1 MNIFNTTRI
10 KLTFWYVLLIGLIS
24 ITVSVVVYS
33 RVSSLIETEYEAIE
47 SKIRAMSPVEYR
59 TFFIVTNQ
67 VNEKGIRRFLRVA
80 KSAQLE
86 ILSEELRT
94 TKKGIIIQLIGVNF
108 LIIFMFSL
116 AGYFLSGKTLRPI
129 RDGME
134 RQRQFIGDAAHEFR
148 TPLTGLKTSL
158 EVNMMDEKMPKKI
171 KEILNEN
178 LEDINNLESLT
189 QNLLRLS
196 QYDEQSFDVEK
207 ISIKELIEKTVKTF
221 QLIAKE
227 KNIILKIEDISENH
241 TIIGNI
247 RSLID
252 LVRIFIDNALKYTES
267 GGQILINSIAKGN
280 QVTIVI
286 SDTGIGIEEASL
298 PYIFDR
304 FYRADSARSKE
315 LISGYGLGLSLA
327 KKIVEKH
334 RGSIEVKSR
343 IGRGTTFS
351 VSIPKN
357 MKSNRR
363 YFKGLFG

>member
-10 KLTFWYVLLIGLIS
+10 RLTFWYVLLIGLIS
-24 ITVSVVVYS
+24 ITVSVLLYS
-33 RVSSLIETEYEAIE
+33 RVSSIIETRYEDIE

-67 VNEKGIRRFLRVA
+67 VNEEGIRRFLPVA

-94 TKKGIIIQLIGVNF
+94 TKKGIMMNLIGVNF

-158 EVNMMDEKMPKKI
+158 EVNIMDEKMPKKI
-171 KEILNEN
+171 KGILNEN
-178 LEDINNLESLT
+178 LEGINNLESLT

-227 KNIILKIEDISENH
+227 KNIILKIDNISENH
-241 TIIGNI
+241 TIIGNV
-247 RSLID
+247 RSLIE
-252 LVRIFIDNALKYTES
+252 LIRILIDNGLKYTES
-267 GGQILINSIAKGN
+267 GDEILINSIEKSG
-280 QVTIVI
+280 QITIVI
-286 SDTGIGIEEASL
+286 ADTGIGIEEAAL

-304 FYRADSARSKE
+304 FYRSDSARSKE
-315 LISGYGLGLSLA
+315 SVSGYGLGLSLA
-327 KKIVEKH
+327 KKIAEKH
-334 RGSIEVKSR
+334 KGTITAKSR
-343 IGRGTTFS
+343 IGKGTTFS

-363 YFKGLFG
+363 YFKGLLN